1 MGNDRDE
8 LLETSGDVMF
18 GDDFDTAVPDH
29 AWATLKRL
37 WSAAR
42 DQHLRLLAVLVCVL
56 FYTVLSIAHSI
67 N

>member
-29 AWATLKRL
+29 ARRQATMN
-37 WSAAR
+37 AASSC
-42 DQHLRLLAVLVCVL
+42 HTHVLG
-56 FYTVLSIAHSI
+56 AEA
-67 N
+67 